1 MADPRPTPEGGSRL
15 REVIRRL
22 EEARTRAPKGSD
34 AIWPGP
40 VADSGSLVP
49 DGGDGDRG
57 QSGELLWRPF
67 HPKVLE
73 RTRPFRTA
81 PPSRDEFESHL
92 SQFLGARTRRTGPL
106 FRAQGV
112 TVSFGAVAACRDV
125 DLELN
130 DGEIV
135 AVIGPNGSGKTALCD
150 ALTGF
155 GPAVSGRIYFG
166 ERDVSG
172 LSAHQRTALGMVRTF
187 ARPALF
193 ESMTVVQNLMT
204 ARHRRMR
211 GGFFACG
218 LGLALSKHE
227 DRLAR
232 RHAVETLELLG
243 IDGLADHPVAGLPA
257 GIRRLVELGRALVTE
272 PRLAVLDEPAAGL
285 DRAERRELAE
295 RIGMMCD
302 EMGVAV
308 LVTGQDLP
316 NVASLADFVYVLDS
330 GAVVGKGEPPDIAG
344 DTRVQAAYLRFGPP
358 EAGATGS
365 GPLPEPPESPDSP
378 EAPEDPQ
385 GDS

>member
-1 MADPRPTPEGGSRL
+1 MPDGGNRL

-34 AIWPGP
+34 ATWPGP
-40 VADSGSLVP
+40 VADSGSPFP
-49 DGGDGDRG
+49 DGGDGEGADR
-57 QSGELLWRPF
+57 GELLWRPF
-67 HPKVLE
+67 SPKVLE

-92 SQFLGARTRRTGPL
+92 SQFLGTRARRAGPL

-112 TVSFGAVAACRDV
+112 TVSFGAVTACRDV

-135 AVIGPNGSGKTALCD
+135 AVVGPNGAGKTALCD

-155 GPAVSGRIYFG
+155 GPADSGRIYFG
-166 ERDVSG
+166 DRDVST
-172 LSAHQRTALGMVRTF
+172 LAAHQRAALGLARTF

-193 ESMTVVQNLMT
+193 ESMTVAENLMT
-204 ARHRRMR
+204 AQHRRMR

-227 DRLAR
+227 DRQAR
-232 RHAVETLELLG
+232 GHALEILELLD
-243 IDGLADHPVAGLPA
+243 IDGLADRPVAGLPA
-257 GIRRLVELGRALVTE
+257 GIRRLVEVGRALATE
-272 PRLAVLDEPAAGL
+272 PRLAVLDEPATGL
-285 DRAERRELAE
+285 DQAERRDLAE

-316 NVASLADFVYVLDS
+316 FVASLADFVYVLDS
-330 GAVVGKGEPPDIAG
+330 GAVVGKGEPPDVAV
-344 DTRVQAAYLRFGPP
+344 DTRVQAAYLRFSPSGTGV
-358 EAGATGS
+358 AQGS
-365 GPLPEPPESPDSP
+365 GELDLREAAEPPD
-378 EAPEDPQ
+378 EDE
-385 GDS
+385 GG

>member
-1 MADPRPTPEGGSRL
+1 MADPRPTPDGGSRL

-34 AIWPGP
+34 AIGPGP
-40 VADSGSLVP
+40 VADSGSVVP
-49 DGGDGDRG
+49 DGGGERPE
-57 QSGELLWRPF
+57 SGELLWRPF

-73 RTRPFRTA
+73 RSRPFRTA

-112 TVSFGAVAACRDV
+112 TVSFGAVAACRDIDV
-125 DLELN
+125 ELN

-155 GPAVSGRIYFG
+155 GPAGSGRIYFG

-172 LSAHQRTALGMVRTF
+172 LPAHQRAALGMVRTF

-193 ESMTVVQNLMT
+193 ESMTVAENLMT
-204 ARHRRMR
+204 AQHRRMR
-211 GGFFACG
+211 GGFFSCG

-227 DRLAR
+227 DHLAR
-232 RHAVETLELLG
+232 RHALEVLELLDIEG
-243 IDGLADHPVAGLPA
+243 VADHPVAGLPA
-257 GIRRLVELGRALVTE
+257 GIRRLVELGRALATE

-308 LVTGQDLP
+308 LVTSQDLP
-316 NVASLADFVYVLDS
+316 NVASLADFVYVLDA
-330 GAVVGKGEPPDIAG
+330 GAVVGKGEPPDVAG
-344 DTRVQAAYLRFGPP
+344 DTRVQAAFLRFGRA
-358 EAGATGS
+358 EAGAA
-365 GPLPEPPESPDSP
+365 EPGEVAESPESPRAP
-378 EAPEDPQ
+378 EAPEGPE
-385 GDS
+385 GDA